1 MISFGDFLLLLVF
14 IIWMLIVFS
23 ALYSLPFIKN
33 FIILRCKPKKFINL
47 LKKSKTN
54 SISFVHSD
62 IIVKNESMLY
72 IVLDD
77 KYLTLEELPSL
88 HVTINKYPTL
98 SKSNTVPAFKRYT
111 GLLTD
116 KDFKFNYIGVG
127 T

>member
-1 MISFGDFLLLLVF
+1 MLSFGDLLLLLVF

-23 ALYSLPFIKN
+23 ALYSLPFIRN
-33 FIILRCKPKKFINL
+33 YIILRRKPKKFINL

-54 SISFVHSD
+54 SVSFVHSD
-62 IIVKNESMLY
+62 IIVQNESMIY
-72 IVLDD
+72 IVLDG

-98 SKSNTVPAFKRYT
+98 SKSSTIPAFKKYT

-116 KDFKFNYIGVG
+116 KDFKFNYTGVDI
-127 T
+127 